1 MQSFI
6 RYNLKVMAL
15 KAVLKYLHVQMKLN
29 EIDLPEFVYF
39 GVRYKWIKN
48 PKENPGRVSEGKSY
62 MSP

>member
-15 KAVLKYLHVQMKLN
+15 KAVLKYIHVQMKLN

-39 GVRYKWIKN
+39 GVRYK
-48 PKENPGRVSEGKSY
+48 
-62 MSP
+62 